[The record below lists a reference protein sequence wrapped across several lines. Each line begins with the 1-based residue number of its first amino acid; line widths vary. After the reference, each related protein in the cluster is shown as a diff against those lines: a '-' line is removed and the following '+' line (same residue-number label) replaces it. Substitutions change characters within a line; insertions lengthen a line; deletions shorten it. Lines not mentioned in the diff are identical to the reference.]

1 MDRWFSVVR
10 ENLWLVEASF
20 AVTMTAIFLL
30 VWMKFCHLA
39 KKRTEKSA
47 NIFADIIIFSIGAP
61 LTVLILVLGLQQTLT
76 AIIGVFPQYQN
87 IKEFSDAI
95 RTSVMTVILFWT
107 LLRLIGAIERYYRRR
122 NIVIGDRS
130 IDQGTVY
137 SLFRVLRAA
146 IFIIAVLTVI
156 EGFGISISGILAFGG
171 IGGVIIG
178 FAAKD
183 TLANFFSGM
192 MIYWERPFVIGDWI
206 RCPDMEVEGVVE
218 KIGWRMTQ
226 IRTFDQRPLYIP
238 NALFTGHVIEN
249 PQRMTNRRIYE
260 YMGLRYEDI
269 DKMETVLVD
278 VRKLLGN
285 HPSIDQQQIIMV
297 NFDRF
302 GASSIDFFI
311 YAMTRTTC
319 WEEFHQIKGEVLLTI
334 AAIVKKH
341 GAEFAFPTR
350 TIHHQYQKSPNETP
364 SLPPVS
370 ESGGQ
375 RQ

>member
-1 MDRWFSVVR
+1 M
-10 ENLWLVEASF
+10 VEKNNNF
-20 AVTMTAIFLL
+20 AHIA
-30 VWMKFCHLA
+30 
-39 KKRTEKSA
+39 
-47 NIFADIIIFSIGAP
+47 IFSISVP
-61 LTVLILVLGLQQTLT
+61 LPILILMLGFQQTLT
-76 AIIGVFPQYQN
+76 IIIESLPQYQN
-87 IKEFSDAI
+87 INDYSSTFRTLVVAI
-95 RTSVMTVILFWT
+95 ILFWM
-107 LLRLIGAIERYYRRR
+107 LLRLIGSLERHYRYRHL
-122 NIVIGDRS
+122 VIGNRN
-130 IDQGTVY
+130 IDQGTVH

-156 EGFGISISGILAFGG
+156 EGFGVSISGILAFGG
-171 IGGVIIG
+171 MGGIIIG

-206 RCPDMEVEGVVE
+206 RCPDIDVEGVVE

-238 NALFTGHVIEN
+238 NALFTAHVIEN

-269 DKMETVLVD
+269 DKMEAILIDIRDVL
-278 VRKLLGN
+278 K
-285 HPSIDQQQIIMV
+285 HHTSIDQQQIIMV

-311 YAMTRTTC
+311 YAMTSTTR
-319 WEEFHQIKGEVLLTI
+319 WAEFHNIKGSVLLTI

-350 TIHHQYQKSPNETP
+350 TIHHQYQNQQN
-364 SLPPVS
+364 LPLS
-370 ESGGQ
+370 
-375 RQ
+375 